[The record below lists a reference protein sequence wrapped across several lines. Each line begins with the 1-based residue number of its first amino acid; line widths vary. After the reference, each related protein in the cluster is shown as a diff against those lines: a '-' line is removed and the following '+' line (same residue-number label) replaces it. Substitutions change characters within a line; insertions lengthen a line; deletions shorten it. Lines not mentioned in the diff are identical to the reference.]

1 MPEPSSD
8 SVAVQAGVLT
18 GNGAKAEPSRINMA
32 LRGPD
37 RSSADQLNDQ
47 LGGFDPPAAE
57 LMGLPFGQKDSDAD
71 PTHETK
77 GQK

>member
-8 SVAVQAGVLT
+8 SVSVQAGVLT
-18 GNGAKAEPSRINMA
+18 GNGAKAEPARINMN

-37 RSSADQLNDQ
+37 RSSADQLNDK

-57 LMGLPFGQKDSDAD
+57 LMGLPFGQKNSDPD
-71 PTHETK
+71 PTGETK
-77 GQK
+77 